1 MMVEKEVSMVVAIVV
16 ILLVVKL
23 MVVIA
28 AHIVTTRTPGQLDAR
43 SPHINLSSIH
53 LALLFLPHLCCRRQ
67 D

>member
-1 MMVEKEVSMVVAIVV
+1 MMVEKEVSMVV

-28 AHIVTTRTPGQLDAR
+28 AHIVTTRTPGQLGAR